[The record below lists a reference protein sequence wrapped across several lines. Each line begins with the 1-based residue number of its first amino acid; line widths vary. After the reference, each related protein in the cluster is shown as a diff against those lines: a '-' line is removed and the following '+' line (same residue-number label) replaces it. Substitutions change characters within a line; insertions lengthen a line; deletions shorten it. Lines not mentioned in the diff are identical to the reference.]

1 MSTDNGEDV
10 YNTEESRTCATC
22 AVSLLVTPPRVQVD
36 PRAKVV
42 PPMKPYRICRL
53 HPPQPVIDPQ
63 TGTVQGISQGPV
75 YDAHVCWHWK
85 RPGTLPGD

>member
-1 MSTDNGEDV
+1 MSNEPTNGEDN
-10 YNTEESRTCATC
+10 YATFESRTCASC
-22 AVSLLVTPPRVQVD
+22 AVSLLVTPPRIQTRERNVQ
-36 PRAKVV
+36 A
-42 PPMKPYRICRL
+42 MEPYRICRL

-63 TGTVQGISQGPV
+63 TGKVQGISQGPV